1 MKQPTG
7 SSQSAQRNLMSL
19 FTGLIFAVAIAAT
32 LQLLVA
38 VHERTHFQDFANATF
53 ISLLAGFVVF
63 SRLNLLSWA
72 DRMDIVSSIV
82 ARWAAVY
89 LLVVLGGYFSMSIE
103 QLSRRVMVWWLI
115 ATPVVLSLLA
125 LGLQMLAIHIYATG
139 NRRRK
144 AVFLR
149 FHEAAGVLA
158 KRMLY
163 EPLLGVDPIGYFDAH
178 GESGDDAPP
187 LPWLG
192 DIAEAVNYVK
202 NHPVDIVFLG
212 LDMAESPAARELMES
227 LQDSTVSIYFIPDS
241 KLFGVPGVQVTEMVG
256 VPLLV
261 VAETPFLGL
270 SHALKRLMD
279 IAISLVLLLAL
290 LPVLCGVA
298 LAVKLSSPGPMVFR
312 QKRYGVGGKEI
323 DVYKFRS
330 MRVEPPSDT
339 QHTHIKQATL
349 NDDRITRVGRFIRKS
364 SLDELP
370 QFINVLQGSM
380 SIVGPRP
387 HAVQHNELY
396 RKLIPGYMLRH
407 KVKPGITGWAQVN
420 GLRGE
425 TETVDKM
432 RRRIQYDLVYISHWS
447 VTFDIRIILRT
458 ALLVF
463 RDTSAY

>member
-7 SSQSAQRNLMSL
+7 SSQSAQQHLVSL
-19 FTGLIFAVAIAAT
+19 CTGLIFAIVIALT
-32 LQLLVA
+32 LLSLVA
-38 VHERTHFQDFANATF
+38 LYDKAHFQEFANATYV
-53 ISLLAGFVVF
+53 SVLAGFVVF
-63 SRLNLLSWA
+63 SRLNLMSWA
-72 DRMDIVSSIV
+72 DRTDIFTSIFT
-82 ARWAAVY
+82 RWAVVY
-89 LLVVLGGYFSMSIE
+89 LLVILSGYFSMSVE
-103 QLSRRVMVWWLI
+103 QLSRVVMLWWMF
-115 ATPVVLSLLA
+115 ATPFVLCLLA
-125 LGLQMLAIHIYATG
+125 LGLQMLAIQLYSTG

-149 FHEAAGVLA
+149 FHEAAGTLA
-158 KRMLY
+158 KRMQY
-163 EPLLGVDPIGYFDAH
+163 EPLLGVDPLGYFDTLPPP
-178 GESGDDAPP
+178 EDDAPP

-192 DIAEAVNYVK
+192 NMADAVHYVK
-202 NHPVDIVFLG
+202 NNRVDIVFLG
-212 LDMAESPAARELMES
+212 LDMAESPAVRALMEA

-261 VAETPFLGL
+261 VAETPFLGP
-270 SHALKRLMD
+270 SQALKRLTD
-279 IAISLVLLLAL
+279 VVISSILLIALA
-290 LPVLCGVA
+290 PVLCGVA
-298 LAVKLSSPGPMVFR
+298 IAVKLSSPGPVVFR

-330 MRVEPPSDT
+330 MRMAAPSDNV
-339 QHTHIKQATL
+339 KQATQ

-370 QFINVLQGSM
+370 QFFNVLQGNM

-432 RRRIQYDLVYISHWS
+432 RRRIQHDLVYISHWS
-447 VTFDIRIILRT
+447 ISFDISIILRT
-458 ALLVF
+458 VLLVF
-463 RDTSAY
+463 RDTNAY

>member
-1 MKQPTG
+1 MKQPQG
-7 SSQSAQRNLMSL
+7 SSQSAQQSILSL
-19 FTGLIFAVAIAAT
+19 FTGLVFAAAIAAT
-32 LQLLVA
+32 LMGLVA
-38 VHERTHFQDFANATF
+38 LHDRTRFQDFANATF

-63 SRLNLLSWA
+63 SRLELVSWA
-72 DRMDIVSSIV
+72 DRIDIVSSIV
-82 ARWAAVY
+82 VRWFFVF
-89 LLVVLGGYFSMSIE
+89 LLVILGGYFSMSVE
-103 QLSRRVMVWWLI
+103 QLSRRVMIWWLI
-115 ATPVVLSLLA
+115 LTPGVLSLLA
-125 LGLQMLAIHIYATG
+125 VGLQMLAIHIYATG

-158 KRMLY
+158 KRMQY
-163 EPLLGVDPIGYFDAH
+163 EPLLGVDPIGYFDTRPDND
-178 GESGDDAPP
+178 DDAPP
-187 LPWLG
+187 LQWLG
-192 DIAEAVNYVK
+192 DIGDAVRFVK
-202 NHPVDIVFLG
+202 TNQVDIVFLG
-212 LDMAESPAARELMES
+212 LDMAESPAVRELMEA

-261 VAETPFLGL
+261 VAETPFLGI
-270 SHALKRLMD
+270 SHAIKRLTD
-279 IAISLVLLLAL
+279 IVISSGLLIAL
-290 LPVLCGVA
+290 SPVLIGVA
-298 LAVKLSSPGPMVFR
+298 IAVKLSSPGPIVFR

-330 MRVEPPSDT
+330 MRVEPPSD
-339 QHTHIKQATL
+339 QVKQATQ
-349 NDDRITRVGRFIRKS
+349 NDNRITRVGKFIRKS

-370 QFINVLQGSM
+370 QFVNVLQGSM

-425 TETVDKM
+425 TETIDKM

-447 VTFDIRIILRT
+447 VSFDIRIILRT

-463 RDTSAY
+463 KDTNAY

>member
-1 MKQPTG
+1 MKQPHG
-7 SSQSAQRNLMSL
+7 SSQSAQQNLISL
-19 FTGLIFAVAIAAT
+19 FTGLIFAGAIALT
-32 LQLLVA
+32 LQACIALNDHAQFDVF
-38 VHERTHFQDFANATF
+38 RPTTF
-53 ISLLAGFVVF
+53 VGALAGFVVF
-63 SRLNLLSWA
+63 SRLNLVSWA
-72 DRMDIVSSIV
+72 DRNDIHYNIV
-82 ARWAAVY
+82 MRWFAVY
-89 LLVVLGGYFSMSIE
+89 SLVILSGYFSMSVE
-103 QLSRRVMVWWLI
+103 RLSRIVMVSWLV

-125 LGLQMLAIHIYATG
+125 LGLQMLAMHVYASG
-139 NRRRK
+139 NQRRK

-149 FHEAAGVLA
+149 FHQAAGVLA
-158 KRMLY
+158 KRMQY
-163 EPLLGVDPIGYFDAH
+163 EPLLGVDPIGYFDAAIPE
-178 GESGDDAPP
+178 GEETPP

-192 DIAEAVNYVK
+192 EIADAVAYVK
-202 NHPVDIVFLG
+202 NNPVDIVFLG
-212 LDMAESPAARELMES
+212 LDMAESPAVRELMEA
-227 LQDSTVSIYFIPDS
+227 LQDSTASIYFIPDS

-270 SHALKRLMD
+270 SHGLKRLMD
-279 IAISLVLLLAL
+279 IVISALLLIAL
-290 LPVLCGVA
+290 SPVLCGVA
-298 LAVKLSSPGPMVFR
+298 VAVKLSSPGPVVFR

-330 MRVEPPSDT
+330 MKMAPSSD
-339 QHTHIKQATL
+339 HVKQATQ

-370 QFINVLQGSM
+370 QFVNVLQGTM

-432 RRRIQYDLVYISHWS
+432 RRRIQHDLVYISHWS
-447 VTFDIRIILRT
+447 VSFDIRIILRT

-463 RDTSAY
+463 KDTSAY

>member
-1 MKQPTG
+1 
-7 SSQSAQRNLMSL
+7 
-19 FTGLIFAVAIAAT
+19 
-32 LQLLVA
+32 
-38 VHERTHFQDFANATF
+38 
-53 ISLLAGFVVF
+53 
-63 SRLNLLSWA
+63 
-72 DRMDIVSSIV
+72 
-82 ARWAAVY
+82 
-89 LLVVLGGYFSMSIE
+89 
-103 QLSRRVMVWWLI
+103 
-115 ATPVVLSLLA
+115 
-125 LGLQMLAIHIYATG
+125 
-139 NRRRK
+139 
-144 AVFLR
+144 
-149 FHEAAGVLA
+149 
-158 KRMLY
+158 
-163 EPLLGVDPIGYFDAH
+163 
-178 GESGDDAPP
+178 
-187 LPWLG
+187 
-192 DIAEAVNYVK
+192 
-202 NHPVDIVFLG
+202 
-212 LDMAESPAARELMES
+212 
-227 LQDSTVSIYFIPDS
+227 
-241 KLFGVPGVQVTEMVG
+241 MVG

-279 IAISLVLLLAL
+279 VAISLVLLLAL

>member
-1 MKQPTG
+1 MKLPKG
-7 SSQSAQRNLMSL
+7 SSQSAQQNLMSL
-19 FTGLIFAVAIAAT
+19 FTGVVFALAIALT
-32 LQLLVA
+32 LQFFVA
-38 VHERTHFQDFANATF
+38 VHELAHFQDFANATF
-53 ISLLAGFVVF
+53 VSLLAGFVVF
-63 SRLNLLSWA
+63 SRLDLASWA
-72 DRMDIVSSIV
+72 DKLDVFSSIV
-82 ARWAAVY
+82 ARWFFVF
-89 LLVVLGGYFSMSIE
+89 LLVILSGYFSMSVE
-103 QLSRRVMVWWLI
+103 QLSRRVMIWWLI
-115 ATPVVLSLLA
+115 TTPFVLSLMA
-125 LGLQMLAIHIYATG
+125 FGLQMLAVYLYATG
-139 NRRRK
+139 DRRRK

-149 FHEAAGVLA
+149 FHQAAGVLA
-158 KRMLY
+158 KRMQY
-163 EPLLGVDPIGYFDAH
+163 EPLLGVDPIGYFDTKN
-178 GESGDDAPP
+178 ESTEDAPP

-192 DIAEAVNYVK
+192 DIADAVNYFK
-202 NHPVDIVFLG
+202 THPIDIVFLG
-212 LDMAESPAARELMES
+212 LDMAESPAVRELMES

-241 KLFGVPGVQVTEMVG
+241 KLFGVPGVQVMEMVG

-270 SHALKRLMD
+270 SHALKRMMD
-279 IAISLVLLLAL
+279 IVVSSLLLIAL
-290 LPVLCGVA
+290 SPVLCGVA
-298 LAVKLSSPGPMVFR
+298 VAVKLSSPGPIVFR

-330 MRVEPPSDT
+330 MRVEPPSD
-339 QHTHIKQATL
+339 HVKQATQ

-370 QFINVLQGSM
+370 QFVNVLQGSM

-432 RRRIQYDLVYISHWS
+432 RRRIQHDLVYISHWS
-447 VTFDIRIILRT
+447 VSFDLQIILRT

>member
-7 SSQSAQRNLMSL
+7 SSQSAQQHLLSL
-19 FTGLIFAVAIAAT
+19 CTGLIFAAAIA
-32 LQLLVA
+32 LSLLLLVA
-38 VHERTHFQDFANATF
+38 LYDKAHVQEFASAIF
-53 ISLLAGFVVF
+53 VSALAGFVVF
-63 SRLNLLSWA
+63 SRLDLVSWA
-72 DRMDIVSSIV
+72 DRIDIFTSIFT
-82 ARWAAVY
+82 RWAVVY
-89 LLVVLGGYFSMSIE
+89 LLVILSGYFSMSGE
-103 QLSRRVMVWWLI
+103 QLSRLVMLWWLFV
-115 ATPVVLSLLA
+115 TPFVLSLLA
-125 LGLQMLAIHIYATG
+125 LGLQMIAIQVYSTG
-139 NRRRK
+139 SRRRK

-149 FHEAAGVLA
+149 FHEAAGTLA
-158 KRMLY
+158 KRMQY
-163 EPLLGVDPIGYFDAH
+163 EPLLGVDPIGYFDSVAPTD
-178 GESGDDAPP
+178 DDAPP

-192 DIAEAVNYVK
+192 NMTDAVLYVNSHK
-202 NHPVDIVFLG
+202 VDIVFLG
-212 LDMAESPAARELMES
+212 LDMAESPAVRELMEA

-270 SHALKRLMD
+270 SHGLKRLTD
-279 IAISLVLLLAL
+279 VVISSILLIALA
-290 LPVLCGVA
+290 PVLCGVA
-298 LAVKLSSPGPMVFR
+298 VAVKISSPGPIMFR

-330 MRVEPPSDT
+330 MRMAAPSD
-339 QHTHIKQATL
+339 QVKQATQ

-370 QFINVLQGSM
+370 QFFNVLQGSM

-447 VTFDIRIILRT
+447 VSFDIRIILRT

-463 RDTSAY
+463 RDTNAY

>member
-1 MKQPTG
+1 MKQPQG
-7 SSQSAQRNLMSL
+7 SSQSAQQSILSL
-19 FTGLIFAVAIAAT
+19 FTGLTFAAAIAAT
-32 LQLLVA
+32 LLALVA
-38 VHERTHFQDFANATF
+38 LHDRTHFQDFLNATF

-63 SRLNLLSWA
+63 SRLDLVSWA
-72 DRMDIVSSIV
+72 DRLDIVSSIV
-82 ARWAAVY
+82 ARWFLVF
-89 LLVVLGGYFSMSIE
+89 LLVILGGYFSMSVE

-115 ATPVVLSLLA
+115 LTPVVLSLLA
-125 LGLQMLAIHIYATG
+125 VGLQMLAIHIYASG

-158 KRMLY
+158 KRMQY
-163 EPLLGVDPIGYFDAH
+163 EPLLGVDPIGYFDKRPDN
-178 GESGDDAPP
+178 EEDAPP
-187 LPWLG
+187 LQWLG
-192 DIAEAVNYVK
+192 DLGDAVDFVK
-202 NHPVDIVFLG
+202 VNQVDIVFLG
-212 LDMAESPAARELMES
+212 LDMAESPAVRALMEA

-261 VAETPFLGL
+261 VAETPFLGI
-270 SHALKRLMD
+270 SHAIKRIMD
-279 IAISLVLLLAL
+279 IVISSGLLIAL
-290 LPVLCGVA
+290 SPVLIGVA
-298 LAVKLSSPGPMVFR
+298 IAVKLSSPGPIVFR

-330 MRVEPPSDT
+330 MRVEPPSD
-339 QHTHIKQATL
+339 QVKQATQ
-349 NDDRITRVGRFIRKS
+349 NDNRITRVGKFIRKS

-370 QFINVLQGSM
+370 QFVNVLQGSM

-425 TETVDKM
+425 TETIDKM

-447 VTFDIRIILRT
+447 VSFDIRIILRT

-463 RDTSAY
+463 KDTNAY

>member
-1 MKQPTG
+1 MKQPQG
-7 SSQSAQRNLMSL
+7 SSQSSQQSLLSL
-19 FTGLIFAVAIAAT
+19 FTGLVFAAVIA
-32 LQLLVA
+32 LL
-38 VHERTHFQDFANATF
+38 
-53 ISLLAGFVVF
+53 LLAIVALHGKAHLQDHATAAYVSVLASFVVF
-63 SRLNLLSWA
+63 SRYDLTAWV
-72 DRMDIVSSIV
+72 DRIDIFSGMLM
-82 ARWAAVY
+82 RWVIVY
-89 LLVVLGGYFSMSIE
+89 LLVILSGYFSMSVE
-103 QLSRRVMVWWLI
+103 QMSRKVMLWWFFV
-115 ATPVVLSLLA
+115 TPVVLSLLA
-125 LGLQMLAIHIYATG
+125 LGLQTLTVQYYARG

-149 FHEAAGVLA
+149 FHQAAGVLS
-158 KRMLY
+158 KRMQF
-163 EPLLGVDPIGYFDAH
+163 EPLLGVDPIGYFDAVQL
-178 GESGDDAPP
+178 SGDEAPP

-192 DIAEAVNYVK
+192 DLTEAVGYIK
-202 NHPVDIVFLG
+202 THHIDIVFLG
-212 LDMAESPAARELMES
+212 LDMAESPAARALMEE

-270 SHALKRLMD
+270 AQALKRLMD
-279 IAISLVLLLAL
+279 IVISSGLL
-290 LPVLCGVA
+290 VA
-298 LAVKLSSPGPMVFR
+298 LAPVLAGVAIAVKMSSPGPIVFR

-330 MRVEPPSDT
+330 MRVSPPSGEV
-339 QHTHIKQATL
+339 KQATQ
-349 NDDRITRVGRFIRKS
+349 NDDRITKVGRIIRKT

-370 QFINVLQGSM
+370 QFVNVLQGSM

-447 VTFDIRIILRT
+447 VSFDIRIILRT

-463 RDTSAY
+463 KDQNAY

>member
-1 MKQPTG
+1 MKQPQG
-7 SSQSAQRNLMSL
+7 SSQSSQQNLLSL
-19 FTGLIFAVAIAAT
+19 FTGLVFSAVIALLLLAIVVLHEKAHIQEHAVAAY
-32 LQLLVA
+32 VS
-38 VHERTHFQDFANATF
+38 V
-53 ISLLAGFVVF
+53 LAGFVVF
-63 SRLNLLSWA
+63 SRYDLTAWV
-72 DRMDIVSSIV
+72 DRIDIFSGMLT
-82 ARWAAVY
+82 RWVIVY
-89 LLVVLGGYFSMSIE
+89 LLVILSGYFSMSVE
-103 QLSRRVMVWWLI
+103 QMSRKVMLWWFFV
-115 ATPVVLSLLA
+115 TPAVLSLMA
-125 LGLQMLAIHIYATG
+125 LGLQTLIVQFYARG

-149 FHEAAGVLA
+149 FHQAAGVLS
-158 KRMLY
+158 KRMQY
-163 EPLLGVDPIGYFDAH
+163 EPLLGVDPVGYFD
-178 GESGDDAPP
+178 SVQLTGDDAPP

-192 DIAEAVNYVK
+192 DLTEAVSYI
-202 NHPVDIVFLG
+202 HAHRIDIVFLG
-212 LDMAESPAARELMES
+212 LDMAESPAARALMEA

-270 SHALKRLMD
+270 AQALKRLMD
-279 IAISLVLLLAL
+279 IVISSGLLVALSPVLL
-290 LPVLCGVA
+290 GVA
-298 LAVKLSSPGPMVFR
+298 VAVKMSSPGPIVFR
-312 QKRYGVGGKEI
+312 QKRYGVGGREI

-330 MRVEPPSDT
+330 MRVAPPSD
-339 QHTHIKQATL
+339 HVKQATQ
-349 NDDRITRVGRFIRKS
+349 NDDRITKVGRIIRKT

-370 QFINVLQGSM
+370 QFFNVLQGSM

-447 VTFDIRIILRT
+447 VSFDIRIILRT

-463 RDTSAY
+463 KDQNAY

>member
-1 MKQPTG
+1 MKQPQG
-7 SSQSAQRNLMSL
+7 SSQSAQQSILSL
-19 FTGLIFAVAIAAT
+19 FTGLTFAAAIAAT
-32 LQLLVA
+32 LLALVA
-38 VHERTHFQDFANATF
+38 LHDRTHFQDFLNATF

-63 SRLNLLSWA
+63 SRLDLVSWA
-72 DRMDIVSSIV
+72 DRLDIVSSIV
-82 ARWAAVY
+82 ARWFLVF
-89 LLVVLGGYFSMSIE
+89 LLVILGGYFSMSVE

-115 ATPVVLSLLA
+115 LTPVVLSLLA
-125 LGLQMLAIHIYATG
+125 VGLQMLAIRIYASG

-158 KRMLY
+158 KRMQY
-163 EPLLGVDPIGYFDAH
+163 EPLLGVDPIGYFDKRPDN
-178 GESGDDAPP
+178 EEDAPP
-187 LPWLG
+187 LQWLG
-192 DIAEAVNYVK
+192 DLSDAVDFVK
-202 NHPVDIVFLG
+202 VNHVDIVFLG
-212 LDMAESPAARELMES
+212 LDMAESPAVRALMEA

-261 VAETPFLGL
+261 VAETPFLGI
-270 SHALKRLMD
+270 SHAIKRLMD
-279 IAISLVLLLAL
+279 IVISSGLLIAL
-290 LPVLCGVA
+290 SPVLIGVA
-298 LAVKLSSPGPMVFR
+298 IAVKLSSPGPIVFR

-330 MRVEPPSDT
+330 MRVEPPSD
-339 QHTHIKQATL
+339 QVKQATQ
-349 NDDRITRVGRFIRKS
+349 NDDRITRVGKFIRKS

-370 QFINVLQGSM
+370 QFVNVLQGSM

-425 TETVDKM
+425 TETIDKM

-447 VTFDIRIILRT
+447 VSFDIRIILRT

-463 RDTSAY
+463 KDTNAY

>member
-1 MKQPTG
+1 MKQPRS
-7 SSQSAQRNLMSL
+7 SSQNAQQGLLSL
-19 FTGLIFAVAIAAT
+19 FTGLLFAAAIAST
-32 LQLLVA
+32 LQFFIA
-38 VHERTHFQDFANATF
+38 MHDQAHFRDFASATF
-53 ISLLAGFVVF
+53 ISALAGFVVF
-63 SRLNLLSWA
+63 SRIDLVSWA
-72 DRMDIVSSIV
+72 DRIDVVASIV
-82 ARWAAVY
+82 TRWLMVFF
-89 LLVVLGGYFSMSIE
+89 LVILGGYLSMSVE
-103 QLSRRVMVWWLI
+103 QLSRKVMMWWLI
-115 ATPVVLSLLA
+115 STPVVLSLLA
-125 LGLQMLAIHIYATG
+125 FGLQLLAIHIFASG

-149 FHEAAGVLA
+149 FHDAAGLLA
-158 KRMLY
+158 KRMQY
-163 EPLLGVDPIGYFDAH
+163 EPLLGVDPIGYFDAKYE
-178 GESGDDAPP
+178 GDDDAPP

-192 DIAEAVNYVK
+192 EIADAVAYVK
-202 NHPVDIVFLG
+202 NNPVDVVFLG
-212 LDMAESPAARELMES
+212 LDMAESPAVRELMEA

-270 SHALKRLMD
+270 SHALKRIMD
-279 IAISLVLLLAL
+279 IVISLTLLCAL
-290 LPVLCGVA
+290 TPVLIGVA
-298 LAVKLSSPGPMVFR
+298 IAVKASSPGPIVFR

-330 MRVEPPSDT
+330 MRVTPPSAVV
-339 QHTHIKQATL
+339 KQATP

-370 QFINVLQGSM
+370 QFVNVLQGSM

-425 TETVDKM
+425 TETIDKM
-432 RRRIQYDLVYISHWS
+432 RRRIQHDLVYISHWS
-447 VTFDIRIILRT
+447 VSFDIRIILRT

-463 RDTSAY
+463 KDTSAY